1 MIIVEC
7 PCRVWPRLKTMKN
20 EAVSLHRPFGWFA
33 WIWRINWLQ
42 MEEWEITARPRY
54 GIAFLTTIP
63 CPYRNVNLPPPCQ
76 TMRLIIYDIP
86 LAASCLL
93 LGHPLVLL
101 VDNNSWP
108 GLASPCL
115 GHCVLPR
122 TDNMSWTTGHK
133 RTSRDTM
140 NMRLLADDKAIQNT
154 QFAMCVWFVTTFAH
168 SFVRVGTFVFLKTS
182 QQRTRTRCA
191 DHQSGKE

>member
-1 MIIVEC
+1 MSLSCLAKTQDNEKWSSFTSSSFLLV
-7 PCRVWPRLKTMKN
+7 RVDLAYKLTSNGRMGN
-20 EAVSLHRPFGWFA
+20 HRS
-33 WIWRINWLQ
+33 
-42 MEEWEITARPRY
+42 PRY
-54 GIAFLTTIP
+54 GVAFLTTIP

-191 DHQSGKE
+191 DHLSGKE